1 MDFKSYLEAHG
12 TPTFRAP
19 GDHVFR
25 QGDENQGL
33 YFIRA
38 GFLKA
43 YYVTEGGTL
52 QIKSFLSEGMVIGS
66 LAAAFEGEAATFN
79 LQCLEDCALV
89 RFSFDHLRSLA
100 CDNPSLVQTMTEF
113 LLALALKKERRE
125 YEFLC
130 LSAEER
136 YRRLRDRSPGL
147 FDRVTQQDIALYL
160 GVTPVALSRIKKRVG
175 QGTRSAAS

>member
-1 MDFKSYLEAHG
+1 MDFEGYLETHG
-12 TPTFRAP
+12 TPAFRAQ

-25 QGDENQGL
+25 QGDDSQGL

-43 YYVTEGGTL
+43 YYVTEDGAV
-52 QIKSFLSEGMVIGS
+52 QIKSFLSAGMVIGS

-79 LQCLEDCALV
+79 LECLEDCVLV
-89 RFSFDHLRSLA
+89 HFSFDHLRTLA
-100 CDNPSLVQTMTEF
+100 RENPSLAATMTEF

-175 QGTRSAAS
+175 QATRSAAS

>member
-1 MDFKSYLEAHG
+1 MDFQNYLETHG
-12 TPTFRAP
+12 APTLMRR
-19 GDHVFR
+19 GEHVFR
-25 QGDENQGL
+25 QGDENQKL

-43 YYVTEGGTL
+43 YYVTDVGTV

-66 LAAAFEGEAATFN
+66 LAAAFGGEPATFN
-79 LQCLEDCALV
+79 LECLEDCALV
-89 RFSFDHLRSLA
+89 YFSFEHLRTLAKENSLLA
-100 CDNPSLVQTMTEF
+100 QTMTEF

-130 LSAEER
+130 LSAEDR
-136 YRRLRDRSPGL
+136 YRRLRDNWPDL

-160 GVTPVALSRIKKRVG
+160 GVTPVALSRIKKRLE
-175 QGTRSAAS
+175 R